1 MIIYVDQSGLKDL
14 QEVLA
19 AEGVTFQ
26 NRPTGSVREL
36 NTGSWPVIEVQV
48 NLPEVKV
55 PPKYTQGDIGTRAFR
70 LPTGRLIITDQEG
83 NMEQITIPVSG
94 RG

>member
-14 QEVLA
+14 QEVLEA
-19 AEGVTFQ
+19 DGVTFQ
-26 NRPTGSVREL
+26 DRSTGSVRES

-55 PPKYTQGDIGTRAFR
+55 PPEYTQGDVGARAFR
-70 LPTGRLIITDQEG
+70 LPTGKLIITDQEG
-83 NMEQITIPVSG
+83 NLEQITIPVPGKS
-94 RG
+94 

>member
-19 AEGVTFQ
+19 AEGVTSQ
-26 NRPTGSVREL
+26 DRPTGSVREV

-55 PPKYTQGDIGTRAFR
+55 P
-70 LPTGRLIITDQEG
+70 
-83 NMEQITIPVSG
+83 
-94 RG
+94 RGISAPGLFVFLRVN